1 MCCKPQCLF
10 VTYCIAET
18 MFSNAWKPR
27 SQYSK
32 TISKWLTGGQP
43 PSNESSYT
51 SCPTKEPLHLSPQH
65 QITHVSHFPS
75 VEDPCRLR
83 PCITYY
89 ISIWAPKWLDRVLNK
104 GLLFFSYW
112 AVVLILNI
120 PKPYNFAGPAE
131 CNKKVQAAATT
142 MFKTPKTSVSNEP
155 PAAMETFETRNGQEE
170 P

>member
-1 MCCKPQCLF
+1 MVTSGDSAYAQQIACTWAACTLWLQNMCCKPQCLF

-83 PCITYY
+83 LCITYY
-89 ISIWAPKWLDRVLNK
+89 ISIWAPKMARPSPQQR
-104 GLLFFSYW
+104 FTIF
-112 AVVLILNI
+112 LILGGGVD
-120 PKPYNFAGPAE
+120 PKH
-131 CNKKVQAAATT
+131 T
-142 MFKTPKTSVSNEP
+142 
-155 PAAMETFETRNGQEE
+155 
-170 P
+170 

>member
-1 MCCKPQCLF
+1 
-10 VTYCIAET
+10 
-18 MFSNAWKPR
+18 MFP
-27 SQYSK
+27 
-32 TISKWLTGGQP
+32 ISHLLKIP
-43 PSNESSYT
+43 AA
-51 SCPTKEPLHLSPQH
+51 CARVLH
-65 QITHVSHFPS
+65 
-75 VEDPCRLR
+75 
-83 PCITYY
+83 ITYPY
-89 ISIWAPKWLDRVLNK
+89 GLRKWLDRVLNK